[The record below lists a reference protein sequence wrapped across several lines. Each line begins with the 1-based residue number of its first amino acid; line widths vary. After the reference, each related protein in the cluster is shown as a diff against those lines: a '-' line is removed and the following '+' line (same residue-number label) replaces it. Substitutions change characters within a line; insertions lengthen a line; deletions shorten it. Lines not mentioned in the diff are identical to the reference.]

1 VSTPI
6 HTADPAP
13 VYEPRRIPQLAAD
26 LVAWLASDQAA
37 DSEEETQFNA
47 EGETGPRCP
56 THRTAE
62 FIRSGRLFAV
72 SAQMTGKSVAA
83 GGELAAYRLDER
95 TPPYPSG
102 LVVWHEPIT
111 NAIPVQDDVHV
122 PVIAASWGRYSH
134 GFEVRFWTT
143 REDIVDAL
151 VTVNARALGPA
162 PAALQRLRADA
173 RARFV
178 APLVPVSSSV
188 MYIDDAPEWPCPP
201 ITTFAPPGANAALY
215 LVQYMRAMESCER
228 TLMATWMRM
237 GEEVAVESREHADRA
252 ARKRIAR
259 LDPRMPAEVRLV
271 TLRRV
276 SEPPAAPVAGER
288 RPRGP
293 LTERQP
299 VRGHW
304 KNVYFPSTGTYEY
317 REIAPYK
324 RGPEHAPE
332 RQTAVP
338 VGVLRR

>member
-1 VSTPI
+1 MNAPI
-6 HTADPAP
+6 HPADPAP

-26 LVAWLASDQAA
+26 LVAWLASEQGAA
-37 DSEEETQFNA
+37 SEEETQFNP
-47 EGETGPRCP
+47 ERESGPRCP
-56 THRTAE
+56 AHRTAE

-102 LVVWHEPIT
+102 MVVWHEPIT
-111 NAIPVQDDVHV
+111 DKIPVQDDVHV
-122 PVIAASWGRYSH
+122 PVIAATWGRYSH

-143 REDIVDAL
+143 REHIVAAL
-151 VTVNARALGPA
+151 VTVNARTLA
-162 PAALQRLRADA
+162 PAAAALERLRNQAC
-173 RARFV
+173 ARFV
-178 APLVPVSSSV
+178 APLVPVSSTV

-201 ITTFAPPGANAALY
+201 LTTTAPPGANAALY
-215 LVQYMRAMESCER
+215 LVEYMRAMESCER
-228 TLMATWMRM
+228 TLMATWTRM

-259 LDPRMPAEVRLV
+259 LDPRLPSEVRLV

-276 SEPPAAPVAGER
+276 SEPPAAPLAEER

-324 RGPEHAPE
+324 RGPEGAPE
-332 RQTAVP
+332 RETTTP
-338 VGVLRR
+338 VSVLRR

>member
-1 VSTPI
+1 MN
-6 HTADPAP
+6 TANRAAGPAP
-13 VYEPRRIPQLAAD
+13 VYEPRHVPQLAAD
-26 LVAWLASDQAA
+26 LVAWLSSDQAA
-37 DSEEETQFNA
+37 ESEEETQFDPD
-47 EGETGPRCP
+47 GQDGPRCS

-72 SAQMTGKSVAA
+72 SAEMTGESVRA
-83 GGELAAYRLDER
+83 GGQLTAYRLEER

-102 LVVWHEPIT
+102 LVVWHAPIT
-111 NAIPVQDDVHV
+111 NQIPVQDDVHV

-143 REDIVDAL
+143 REHIVEAL
-151 VTVNARALGPA
+151 VTVNARALA
-162 PAALQRLRADA
+162 PAALGRLRADA

-178 APLVPVSSSV
+178 APLVPVSSTV
-188 MYIDDAPEWPCPP
+188 MYLDDAPEWPCPP
-201 ITTFAPPGANAALY
+201 LTTSAPPGADVALY
-215 LVQYMRAMESCER
+215 LVEYMSAMESCER

-237 GEEVAVESREHADRA
+237 GEEVAVQSREQADRA

-259 LDPRMPAEVRLV
+259 LDPRLPSEVRLV

-293 LTERQP
+293 LTELQP

-324 RGPEHAPE
+324 RGPKDAPE